1 MPGDPEGVAV
11 RGVGIENKTV
21 ETLSSFLDQGEWTVE
36 RKIVLALAA
45 LSVIFD
51 GFDNQLMG
59 FAVPAIAR
67 DWGVPRSA
75 FAPILALGLA
85 GMVLGS
91 VLAGYFGD
99 RRGRR
104 PALIGCVTVFGLAT
118 LGIGFVHHLPMLSIL
133 RVIAGAGIGGALP
146 NAGTLTAEFT
156 PLRRRATAVIL
167 TIVCL
172 PLGGMVAGVI
182 AAHIL
187 PFYSWRVLFFIG
199 GATPLALVAVLLFML
214 PESPRFLGRNPSRSA
229 ELGQLMNR
237 LGYRGP
243 LHEPEPDATEA
254 PAPEQR
260 ENKNLPSLFDRATS
274 RDTAFLWIASFCCLA
289 CVYLV
294 FSWLPSLLTARG
306 LDLATA
312 SNGLAAY
319 NFGGVLGA
327 LTCAWLVPR
336 AGSRL
341 PLLSFAGL
349 GAASAVFIA
358 YLRADTSHFHL
369 IASLGTHGFF
379 VNGVQTTIY
388 ALAAHI
394 YSVGVRARGIAS
406 ALAVGRIG
414 SIVSALAG
422 SALIQAGS
430 TVFLGALALGMTC
443 VLIGLA
449 LIRNHVARNEAV
461 ALVS

>member
-1 MPGDPEGVAV
+1 LT
-11 RGVGIENKTV
+11 TV
-21 ETLSSFLDQGEWTVE
+21 DGETLSSFLDQGEWSLT

-45 LSVIFD
+45 LSIIFD

-75 FAPILALGLA
+75 FAPILALGLT

-91 VLAGYFGD
+91 VLAGYLGD

-156 PLRRRATAVIL
+156 PLRQRATAVIL

-172 PLGGMVAGVI
+172 PLGGMFAGVI

-199 GATPLALVAVLLFML
+199 GGTPLLLAATLLFAL
-214 PESPRFLGRNPSRSA
+214 PESPRFLSRSPARNA
-229 ELGQLMNR
+229 ELGRLMNR
-237 LGYRGP
+237 FGYRGP
-243 LHEPEPDATEA
+243 VHESVIDEPATEKVKS
-254 PAPEQR
+254 EKLR
-260 ENKNLPSLFDRATS
+260 GLFSPNTS
-274 RDTAFLWIASFCCLA
+274 RDTAFLWMASFSCLA
-289 CVYLV
+289 CVYLI

-306 LDLATA
+306 LDLAAA

-327 LTCAWLVPR
+327 LFCAWLVPR
-336 AGSRL
+336 AGSRG
-341 PLLSFAGL
+341 PLLSFAAL

-358 YLRADTSHFHL
+358 YLGAGTSHFAL
-369 IASLGTHGFF
+369 ITSLGAHGFF

-394 YSVGVRARGIAS
+394 YSAPIRARGVAS
-406 ALAVGRIG
+406 ALAVGRVG
-414 SIVSALAG
+414 SIASALVG
-422 SALIQAGS
+422 SILIQAGS
-430 TVFLGALALGMTC
+430 TAFLGALALGMTC
-443 VLIGLA
+443 VFIGLS
-449 LIRNHVARNEAV
+449 LIRNHIARNEKMD
-461 ALVS
+461 LTS

>member
-1 MPGDPEGVAV
+1 LTTADG
-11 RGVGIENKTV
+11 
-21 ETLSSFLDQGEWTVE
+21 ETLSSFLDQGEWSVT

-45 LSVIFD
+45 LSIIFD

-67 DWGVPRSA
+67 DWGVARGA
-75 FAPILALGLA
+75 FAPILALGLT

-91 VLAGYFGD
+91 VLAGYVGD

-104 PALIGCVTVFGLAT
+104 PALIGCVAVFGLST
-118 LGIGFVHHLPMLSIL
+118 LGIGFVHHLPMLSFL
-133 RVIAGAGIGGALP
+133 RVVAGAGIGGALP

-156 PLRRRATAVIL
+156 PLRQRATAVIL

-172 PLGGMVAGVI
+172 PLGGMFAGVI

-199 GATPLALVAVLLFML
+199 GGIPLLLAATLLFAL
-214 PESPRFLGRNPSRSA
+214 PESPRFLARSPARGA
-229 ELGQLMNR
+229 ELGRLMNR

-243 LHEPEPDATEA
+243 VHESITDAPATEKIDS
-254 PAPEQR
+254 EKLRGLFSR
-260 ENKNLPSLFDRATS
+260 ETS
-274 RDTAFLWIASFCCLA
+274 RDTAFLWLASFSCLA

-306 LDLATA
+306 LDLAAA

-327 LTCAWLVPR
+327 LFCAWLVPR
-336 AGSRL
+336 AGSRV
-341 PLLSFAGL
+341 PLLSFAAL
-349 GAASAVFIA
+349 GAASAIFIA
-358 YLRADTSHFHL
+358 YLGAGTSHLTL
-369 IASLGTHGFF
+369 ITSLGAHGFF

-394 YSVGVRARGIAS
+394 YSARIRARGIAS
-406 ALAVGRIG
+406 ALAVGRVG
-414 SIVSALAG
+414 SIVSALVG
-422 SALIQAGS
+422 SILIQAGS
-430 TVFLGALALGMTC
+430 SAFLGALALGMTS
-443 VLIGLA
+443 VFIGLA
-449 LIRNHVARNEAV
+449 MIRNHVARNEK
-461 ALVS
+461 LDLTS